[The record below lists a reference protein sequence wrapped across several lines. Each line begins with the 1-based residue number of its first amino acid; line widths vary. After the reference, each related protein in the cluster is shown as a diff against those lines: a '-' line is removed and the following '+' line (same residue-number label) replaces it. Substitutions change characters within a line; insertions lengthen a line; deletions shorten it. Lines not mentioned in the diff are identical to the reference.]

1 MKNKDNSFFT
11 PVKIL
16 RDLVH
21 GYINLTEFE
30 LKVINTI
37 YFQRLKDIRQLTCQH
52 VYPSARHTRFEH
64 SLGVMELTKNAIRY
78 LNENGF
84 IEYIDEKKQKN
95 HLIND
100 SLFFNVSM
108 AALLHDV
115 GHCVFSHMGEKLY
128 DYDEVRDELISAI
141 KDTLII
147 SDEKS

>member
-84 IEYIDEKKQKN
+84 IESYGKKRKIFI
-95 HLIND
+95 L
-100 SLFFNVSM
+100 
-108 AALLHDV
+108 
-115 GHCVFSHMGEKLY
+115 
-128 DYDEVRDELISAI
+128 
-141 KDTLII
+141 LII
-147 SDEKS
+147 HYFLTYQWLLYYMMWDIVFFLIWEKHYMIIMR